1 MPLRIPD
8 HMSHSRTVGNVTA
21 DGKEL
26 PTSLDLMD
34 DRGYVTGNSAEVC
47 GYGGRNGRAMVFSFI
62 IGDGDQSRTYR
73 RVLLDPRWGAIG
85 IGAGEHKS
93 DYKVRHPCR
102 DRCVGLS
109 VP

>member
-1 MPLRIPD
+1 
-8 HMSHSRTVGNVTA
+8 VGNVTA

-102 DRCVGLS
+102 DRCIGRLS